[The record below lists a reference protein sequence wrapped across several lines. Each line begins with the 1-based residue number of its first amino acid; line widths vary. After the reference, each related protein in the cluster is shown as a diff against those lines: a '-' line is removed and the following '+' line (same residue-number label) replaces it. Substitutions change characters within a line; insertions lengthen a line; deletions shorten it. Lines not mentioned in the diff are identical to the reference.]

1 MYGQCVAIEHLYC
14 ALCIV
19 WLCYGYGMVRYGHRA
34 DGRARTAPTGF
45 ASPLLPPTK
54 EFLLLQFPYLAL
66 VCIVQDPQVRR
77 MAVDIISARILWC
90 QEFAALN
97 AVGAPPPPP
106 PT

>member
-1 MYGQCVAIEHLYC
+1 
-14 ALCIV
+14 
-19 WLCYGYGMVRYGHRA
+19 MVRYGIVRYCMVRYGMEWYGMVWYGMEWYGHWA

-97 AVGAPPPPP
+97 AVGAAQPP